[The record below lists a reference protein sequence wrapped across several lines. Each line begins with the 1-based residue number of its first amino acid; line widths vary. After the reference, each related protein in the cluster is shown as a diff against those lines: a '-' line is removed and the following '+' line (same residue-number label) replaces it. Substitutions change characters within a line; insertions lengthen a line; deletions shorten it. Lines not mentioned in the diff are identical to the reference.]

1 MAPRGPVRKSTSV
14 AAAAHHIAAPRNL
27 ICALARTTPS
37 HNTPRVMRESPTL
50 HQKTWLRR
58 TAAKA
63 TVVPEKAQSML
74 LSASISPSSRANS
87 SRHALSMFVAQKGC
101 FVTASRNLSANRR
114 DTSSPYSPCPSSTK
128 MACVSVRS
136 SFNTRRASWFLLA
149 RS

>member
-1 MAPRGPVRKSTSV
+1 M
-14 AAAAHHIAAPRNL
+14 
-27 ICALARTTPS
+27 
-37 HNTPRVMRESPTL
+37 MRESPTL
-50 HQKTWLRR
+50 HQKTRLRR

-101 FVTASRNLSANRR
+101 AVTASRNLSANLR
-114 DTSSPYSPCPSSTK
+114 DTSSPYSPCPSSTRI
-128 MACVSVRS
+128 ACVSVRS
-136 SFNTRRASWFLLA
+136 SFNTRRASWFRLL